1 MCNGQS
7 LKDSN
12 DRCELK
18 KSISIQSS
26 VKFSFWY
33 YMFGRQIGTLEL
45 KVDDAVVWHKIGR
58 QEQEWLKAE
67 VSLDAG
73 SQIVKLKLFKL
84 KCAN

>member
-12 DRCELK
+12 DRCELN
-18 KSISIQSS
+18 KSISIKSTA
-26 VKFSFWY
+26 KFSFWY

-45 KVDDAVVWHKIGR
+45 KVDDVVVWHKTGR
-58 QEQEWLKAE
+58 QEQEWLQAE

-73 SQIVKLKLFKL
+73 SQNVKLKLFKL
-84 KCAN
+84 K